1 MQFTSTA
8 IDGVYI
14 VELQEH
20 GDDRGFFARSYC
32 EREFK
37 EVGLTVPGVQCNVSF
52 NRHKGTVRGLHF
64 QNPPAAESKLVR
76 CTRGRIVD
84 VAVDMRADS
93 KTRYQH
99 VMVELTAEN
108 RKALYVPEGFAHGF
122 QTLEDE
128 TEVFYQVTAFYSPEH
143 EGGLRYNDPR
153 LGIAWP
159 AEVTTISDKDS
170 DWVLIDNGPPPTR
183 G

>member
-1 MQFTSTA
+1 MEFTKTS

-14 VELQEH
+14 VELQEL
-20 GDDRGFFARSYC
+20 GDERGFFARSYC
-32 EREFK
+32 EHEFLAI
-37 EVGLTVPGVQCNVSF
+37 GLTVPGVQCNVSF
-52 NRHKGTVRGLHF
+52 NRHKGTLRGLHF
-64 QNPPAAESKLVR
+64 QHPPAAEAKLVR

-93 KTRYQH
+93 PTRYQH

-108 RKALYVPEGFAHGF
+108 RRALYIPEGFAHGF

-143 EGGLRYNDPR
+143 ESGLRSDDPR
-153 LGIAWP
+153 LAIDWP
-159 AEVTTISDKDS
+159 LAISTISDKDRGW
-170 DWVLIDNGPPPTR
+170 DLI
-183 G
+183 